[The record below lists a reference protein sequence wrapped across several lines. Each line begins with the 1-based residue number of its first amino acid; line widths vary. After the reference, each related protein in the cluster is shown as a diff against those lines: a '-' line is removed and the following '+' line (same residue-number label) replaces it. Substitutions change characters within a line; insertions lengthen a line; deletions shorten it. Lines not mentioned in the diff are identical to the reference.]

1 MVSHP
6 LFQKV
11 HQKLDPFSRPKSGP
25 HFFFWSIFWPRNG
38 GHILIQKVD
47 PVFSR
52 NSFYVLPKMNFRIRG
67 WIENGSKLGPD
78 TDRRMEAKKCSQT
91 ILKST
96 SKPHPN
102 KPLQQGFWG
111 RRAWLRSGVP
121 NGLQL
126 RANSGVV
133 WQINCVRCRGAPY
146 ECKLG
151 FWSGHCLA
159 ELWQTPASFL
169 HFFGKK
175 C

>member
-1 MVSHP
+1 MDSA
-6 LFQKV
+6 FC
-11 HQKLDPFSRPKSGP
+11 FGSS
-25 HFFFWSIFWPRNG
+25 FWSRNG

-52 NSFYVLPKMNFRIRG
+52 NEFYVLPKMNFRIRG
-67 WIENGSKLGPD
+67 WIKNGSKLGPD
-78 TDRRMEAKKCSQT
+78 NDRRMEAKKCSQT
-91 ILKST
+91 ILKFT

-102 KPLQQGFWG
+102 TPLQKRFWG
-111 RRAWLRSGVP
+111 RRPWLRLGVP

-133 WQINCVRCRGAPY
+133 CQINCVRCRGAAY

-151 FWSGHCLA
+151 FWSGHCIA
-159 ELWQTPASFL
+159 ELWQTPASCL